1 MTDAAVSQ
9 MTVQVITQSPAS
21 SGLTF
26 SVSQLAAQAIVK
38 SSPRRVQ
45 LSQIEGQVLI
55 RSTSY
60 RVQIA
65 QLAAQMLIQNQ
76 GDASGG
82 GKFNV
87 NQLEPQVVY
96 TIGVP
101 DTKRQKA
108 WTFDFDGHTFYVLD
122 LAERGAMVYDLTTQS
137 WSQWDTAGYE
147 GHLNFKNG
155 FHWRD
160 GKQVVGGGI
169 LDGLLV
175 SLDEG
180 SYIDEDFRPVTYE
193 VNGVVFASSETYIR
207 QFNLRLVGSPGRTGL
222 VDPINPPILNMSF
235 SDNNGA
241 TWSNPRAI
249 ELTSS
254 PEQRIEFRSLGAF
267 RQPGR
272 IFKLYDNGGVKF
284 IAYVMA
290 DVEGGEGGS

>member
-1 MTDAAVSQ
+1 MTELAVSGIYAQ
-9 MTVQVITQSPAS
+9 YIEASPTVAS
-21 SGLTF
+21 SRL
-26 SVSQLAAQAIVK
+26 SQLTVEVFFET
-38 SSPRRVQ
+38 SPKRIL
-45 LSQIEGQVLI
+45 LSQIDGQVLFQ
-55 RSTSY
+55 STPM
-60 RVQIA
+60 RIQVA
-65 QLAAQMLIQNQ
+65 QLLAQILIQNQ
-76 GDASGG
+76 GDETGG
-82 GKFNV
+82 GLFRV
-87 NQLEPQVVY
+87 AGLEPQVVY
-96 TIGVP
+96 SVGVP
-101 DTKRQKA
+101 DTPRQKA

-122 LAERGAMVYDLTTQS
+122 LAEKGAMVYDLTTQS

-147 GHLNFKNG
+147 GHFNFKNG

-222 VDPINPPILNMSF
+222 VDPINPPILNMAF
-235 SDNNGA
+235 SDDNGA

-249 ELTSS
+249 ELTSD
-254 PEQRIEFRSLGAF
+254 PRQRIEFRSLGAF

>member
-1 MTDAAVSQ
+1 MTDLAVSGVYAQ
-9 MTVQVITQSPAS
+9 YIEASPTVANFHLSQLLAEI
-21 SGLTF
+21 
-26 SVSQLAAQAIVK
+26 VSQG
-38 SSPRRVQ
+38 SSRRIQ
-45 LSQIEGQVLI
+45 LSQIEGQVLFQ
-55 RSTSY
+55 STPY
-60 RVQIA
+60 RIQVA
-65 QLAAQMLIQNQ
+65 QLLAQILIQNQ
-76 GDASGG
+76 GDTTGG

-101 DTKRQKA
+101 DTPRQKA

-147 GHLNFKNG
+147 GHFNFKNG

-180 SYIDEDFRPVTYE
+180 SYIDEDFRPVAYE

-222 VDPINPPILNMSF
+222 VDPISPPILNMTF
-235 SDNNGA
+235 SDDNGA
-241 TWSNPRAI
+241 TWSNPKAI
-249 ELTSS
+249 ELTSNS
-254 PEQRIEFRSLGAF
+254 QQRIEFRSLGAF

-284 IAYVMA
+284 LAYVMA

>member
-1 MTDAAVSQ
+1 MTNTVVSGAYI
-9 MTVQVITQSPAS
+9 QVVIEPPPSANFRLSKFALHAITTGSPKRV
-21 SGLTF
+21 LI
-26 SVSQLAAQAIVK
+26 SQLESQVVVQAT
-38 SSPRRVQ
+38 P
-45 LSQIEGQVLI
+45 
-55 RSTSY
+55 Y
-60 RVQIA
+60 RIQIA
-65 QLAAQMLIQNQ
+65 ALSAQILVQNQ
-76 GDASGG
+76 GDATGG
-82 GKFNV
+82 GMFKV
-87 NQLEPQVVY
+87 SHLDPQVVY
-96 TIGVP
+96 SIGVP
-101 DTKRQKA
+101 DTPRQKA

-122 LAERGAMVYDLTTQS
+122 LAEKGAMVYDLTTQS

-147 GHLNFKNG
+147 GHFNFKNG

-160 GKQVVGGGI
+160 GKQVIGGGI

-222 VDPINPPILNMSF
+222 VDPINPPILNMAF
-235 SDNNGA
+235 SDDNGA

-249 ELTSS
+249 ELTSD
-254 PEQRIEFRSLGAF
+254 PRQRIEFRSLGAF

-290 DVEGGEGGS
+290 DVEGGEGE

>member
-1 MTDAAVSQ
+1 MTDAAVSGVYIQ
-9 MTVQVITQSPAS
+9 VVQQSPIVANYR
-21 SGLTF
+21 L
-26 SVSQLAAQAIVK
+26 SQLAMQAIVVG
-38 SSPRRVQ
+38 SPKRTMISQLDSQVIVQ
-45 LSQIEGQVLI
+45 A
-55 RSTSY
+55 TPY
-60 RVQIA
+60 RIQIA
-65 QLAAQMLIQNQ
+65 ALSAQILVQNQ
-76 GDASGG
+76 GDATGG
-82 GKFNV
+82 GLFKV
-87 NQLEPQVVY
+87 SHLDPQIVY
-96 TIGVP
+96 SIGVP
-101 DTKRQKA
+101 DTPRQKA

-122 LAERGAMVYDLTTQS
+122 LAEKGAMVYDLTTQS

-147 GHLNFKNG
+147 GHFNFKNG

-160 GKQVVGGGI
+160 GKQVIGGGI